1 MATVERGDELFEVE
15 ERLPM
20 LPLRDVVIFP
30 HMTIPLL
37 IGRATSVGAIEEAA
51 GADRSVF
58 VVAQRRPEVAEPD
71 REDLHDV
78 GTVARVL
85 QLFRLPD
92 GALRVLVE
100 GLVRAKLRRLYRT
113 EDAYRARIE
122 PISERIQP
130 SAEMEALMR
139 SVVSWCGAGIAIT

>member
-1 MATVERGDELFEVE
+1 MATVERGEEQFEVE
-15 ERLPM
+15 ERLPL

-51 GADRSVF
+51 SGDRAIF

-71 REDLHDV
+71 RGDLHDV

-92 GALRVLVE
+92 GTLRVLVE
-100 GLVRAKLRRLYRT
+100 GLVRARVRRLYRT
-113 EDAYRARIE
+113 EDYLSGPHRTHLRARH
-122 PISERIQP
+122 PVDGD
-130 SAEMEALMR
+130 R
-139 SVVSWCGAGIAIT
+139 SPDA